1 MKQTEKHQARELYFQ
16 LNLPQ
21 TKIAEILNLD
31 RKTISRWMEEDKWCE
46 MKYAAQQMPGML
58 LQDLYNQ
65 LSCLHARIHSRVPER
80 QYPTDEESIIQRRL
94 MMSIKNAE
102 KQSVGN
108 YMQIMTEIINEVAK
122 QSPQLAL
129 DLTPY
134 TDKIIKKKLDKKTF
148 RKNAMFLTDEPYIEE
163 EQLPQEQPSQ
173 IIDNGSS
180 PSGEIEG
187 QALANEIDNP
197 SPPLEESEEV
207 SEEAFVPQCDIS
219 ENIITASANDS
230 SPSIQIQE
238 EKNIS
243 DNWTPDYDKMPADL
257 RDAWYRW
264 WAAKDPYEEVSPEI
278 YKRLQNYEYPPAIVP
293 KPKSKQRTDIN
304 AYLNAWMDE
313 ADRENNKRP
322 RW

>member
-1 MKQTEKHQARELYFQ
+1 MKQTEKQQAKELYFQ

-31 RKTISRWMEEDKWCE
+31 RKTISRWMEEGKWRE

-80 QYPTDEESIIQRRL
+80 QYPTEEESIIQRRL

-108 YMQIMTEIINEVAK
+108 YMQIITEIINEVAK
-122 QSPQLAL
+122 QSPQLAH

-148 RKNAMFLTDEPYIEE
+148 RKNAMFLTDEPYIED
-163 EQLPQEQPSQ
+163 EQPTQ
-173 IIDNGSS
+173 EPDNIS
-180 PSGEIEG
+180 PPCLPDR
-187 QALANEIDNP
+187 QALEEPGKAP
-197 SPPLEESEEV
+197 SQSLEEV
-207 SEEAFVPQCDIS
+207 NTPHCDIS
-219 ENIITASANDS
+219 ENIITAPTNDCNM
-230 SPSIQIQE
+230 SIEIPE
-238 EKNIS
+238 EKNIPP
-243 DNWTPDYDKMPADL
+243 NTTPDYDKMPADL

-278 YKRLQNYEYPPAIVP
+278 HKRLQNNEYPPAIVP
-293 KPKSKQRTDIN
+293 KPKPKQRTDIN
-304 AYLNAWMDE
+304 AYLNAWMAE
-313 ADRENNKRP
+313 ADRENNKRQ